1 MTYLHRCFPGK
12 CASLALVVAA
22 LLTPLP
28 GRASAAT
35 ACPQSAQVCS
45 HLQSGLAD
53 LSRYGVLGA
62 VLAIDTPGRRAITIT
77 SGYSNAGQTAP
88 MEVSR
93 AFQVGSQSKMFTAA
107 AILLLAKDGRLTLD
121 DPVARFIPEASDTE
135 GVTIRHL
142 LTHTSGVGDGIDLFD
157 SISERPRGHYRFD
170 DLLLLSRTYGRQFAP
185 GAQWKYNN
193 TGYDML
199 GRIIEVASGQSRSVF
214 LRRRVLVPLGMHET
228 FIGSEEDWSG
238 VSVASGYVWS
248 EKSERVIDMT
258 RPADLTWAAAAGDMV
273 SNAADMLK
281 WMSSLVAER
290 SPVSLSLVDFTA
302 TAVPTGL
309 QDSLVEYGNGL
320 GGFSIAGRRV
330 WGHGGFIHG
339 YISFSAVDPTTH
351 KQVVLL
357 ASLAGQKST
366 EYAALKGA
374 MLTLVT
380 TSFETSPR

>member
-1 MTYLHRCFPGK
+1 VTYLHRCFAGK
-12 CASLALVVAA
+12 CTSLALVVAA

-28 GRASAAT
+28 DRASAAT
-35 ACPQSAQVCS
+35 GCPQSAQVCS
-45 HLQSGLAD
+45 RLQSGLAD

-62 VLAIDTPGRRAITIT
+62 VLAIDTPGRRVITIT

-214 LRRRVLVPLGMHET
+214 LRRRVLVPLGMHAT
-228 FIGSEEDWSG
+228 FIGTEEDWSG

-248 EKSERVIDMT
+248 EKSARVIDMT

-273 SNAADMLK
+273 SNAEDMLT
-281 WMSSLVAER
+281 WMSSLVAGR
-290 SPVSLSLVDFTA
+290 SPVSLSLADFTA
-302 TAVPTGL
+302 AAVPTGL

-320 GGFSIAGRRV
+320 GGFGIAGRRV

-374 MLTLVT
+374 MLTLVA

>member
-1 MTYLHRCFPGK
+1 MTHLRRYFSGK
-12 CASLALVVAA
+12 YVSLALVFGV
-22 LLTPLP
+22 LLTSLP

-35 ACPQSAQVCS
+35 ACLQSAPVCS
-45 HLQSGLAD
+45 RLQSGLDD

-62 VLAIDTPGRRAITIT
+62 VLAVGTPDQRAITLT
-77 SGYSNAGQTAP
+77 SGYSNAGQKAA
-88 MEVSR
+88 MEASR
-93 AFQVGSQSKMFTAA
+93 TFQVGSQSKMFTAA

-135 GVTIRHL
+135 GVAIRHL
-142 LTHTSGVGDGIDLFD
+142 LTHTSGIGDGIDLFD
-157 SISERPRGHYRFD
+157 SVSERPRGHYGFD
-170 DLLLLSRTYGRQFAP
+170 DLLLLSRIYGRQFAP

-193 TGYDML
+193 TGFDML

-214 LRRRVLVPLGMHET
+214 LRRRVLVPLGMHGT

-248 EKSERVIDMT
+248 EKSERAIDMT

-273 SNAADMLK
+273 SNGADMLK
-281 WMSSLVAER
+281 WMSSLVAGR
-290 SPVSLSLVDFTA
+290 SPISLSLADFTA
-302 TAVPTGL
+302 AAVPTGL

-339 YISFSAVDPTTH
+339 YISFSAVDPVTQT
-351 KQVVLL
+351 QVVLL

-374 MLTLVT
+374 MLTLAAT
-380 TSFETSPR
+380 AFETSPR